1 MKYIIIAY
9 NSIFHNTEGVI
20 GMNDNLAE
28 IFGEKKKRKAELEP
42 PINASEEHWP
52 AGAEFLY
59 ERIEE
64 WLSDLIDE
72 GIVSVSYEPVTI
84 EGTTY
89 ARRLILKAGEDVAE
103 FIPAKRLT
111 VGTTGR
117 IEMRTGKMHIELIR
131 DMDGIWKH
139 VISKPPLKVEILSQ
153 KYLRR
158 LLNSLL
164 QH

>member
-1 MKYIIIAY
+1 
-9 NSIFHNTEGVI
+9 
-20 GMNDNLAE
+20 MNNNLAE
-28 IFGEKKKRKAELEP
+28 LSGKKKKREAELDVL
-42 PINASEEHWP
+42 INAAVEYWP

-59 ERIEE
+59 QRIEE
-64 WLSDLIDE
+64 WLSDLIGA
-72 GIVSVSYEPVTI
+72 GIVSVSYEPITDD

-103 FIPAKRLT
+103 FCPAKRLT

-117 IEMRTGKMHIELIR
+117 IELRTGKMNIELIR

-139 VISKPPLKVEILSQ
+139 VISKPPLKVEILSR

-164 QH
+164 QN

>member
-1 MKYIIIAY
+1 M
-9 NSIFHNTEGVI
+9 NENLTELSG
-20 GMNDNLAE
+20 
-28 IFGEKKKRKAELEP
+28 KKKMRGAELSVG
-42 PINASEEHWP
+42 INASEERWP
-52 AGAEFLY
+52 ASAEFLY

-72 GIVSVSYEPVTI
+72 GVVSVSYEPVTS
-84 EGTTY
+84 EGKTY
-89 ARRLILKAGEDVAE
+89 ARRLILKAGEEVAE
-103 FIPAKRLT
+103 FIPAKKLT

-117 IEMRTGKMHIELIR
+117 IEMRTSKMNIELIR

-139 VISKPPLKVEILSQ
+139 VISKPPLKVEILSK

-164 QH
+164 